1 MQASTENVTS
11 SRPMIVTTTE
21 NIPDTRVVKTIGQVF
36 GLTVRSRSLGG
47 NIAAGLKSLVGGE
60 IGSYVKLNEDARR
73 QALDRM
79 VQNAAA
85 MGANAVTMMRF
96 DSTEM
101 GRSMSEIVAYG
112 TARVV
117 EMAADAPDPSARR
130 AERAAMSVVEW
141 VILAVV
147 VLGVVIALFGWDRYR
162 GNRKSAGEAAAP
174 SPRARCSLTQRL
186 VSGCACGTTRRPAS
200 GNTAPSEPRP
210 VSMRAVATM
219 PVFADLP
226 VARKGEVR

>member
-1 MQASTENVTS
+1 MTAPTDLPSYRSQPEGGSAPS

-21 NIPDTRVVKTIGQVF
+21 NIPEARVVKTLGQVF

-47 NIAAGLKSLVGGE
+47 NIAATLKSLVGGE
-60 IGSYVKLNEDARR
+60 IRSYVKLNEDARR

-101 GRSMSEIVAYG
+101 SRSMSEIVAYG

-117 EMAADAPDPSARR
+117 EWLPAPPDPTGAQS
-130 AERAAMSVVEW
+130 
-141 VILAVV
+141 
-147 VLGVVIALFGWDRYR
+147 
-162 GNRKSAGEAAAP
+162 
-174 SPRARCSLTQRL
+174 
-186 VSGCACGTTRRPAS
+186 
-200 GNTAPSEPRP
+200 
-210 VSMRAVATM
+210 
-219 PVFADLP
+219 
-226 VARKGEVR
+226 

>member
-1 MQASTENVTS
+1 MQASHENVTA

-47 NIAAGLKSLVGGE
+47 NIAAALKSLAGGE
-60 IGSYVKLNEDARR
+60 IRSYVKLNEDSRR

-117 EMAADAPDPSARR
+117 EWLPGPSTPNAQ
-130 AERAAMSVVEW
+130 
-141 VILAVV
+141 
-147 VLGVVIALFGWDRYR
+147 G
-162 GNRKSAGEAAAP
+162 
-174 SPRARCSLTQRL
+174 
-186 VSGCACGTTRRPAS
+186 
-200 GNTAPSEPRP
+200 
-210 VSMRAVATM
+210 
-219 PVFADLP
+219 
-226 VARKGEVR
+226 